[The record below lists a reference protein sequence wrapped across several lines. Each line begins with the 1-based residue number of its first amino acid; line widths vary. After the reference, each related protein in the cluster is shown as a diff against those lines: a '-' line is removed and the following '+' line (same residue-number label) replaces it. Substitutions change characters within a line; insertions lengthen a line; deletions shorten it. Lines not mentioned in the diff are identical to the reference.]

1 MKGDWPCS
9 VHRQIKIIKC
19 YEIISSAHGKLT
31 TNNINTHKEQTSME
45 KLIGSSNV
53 RMGIMGKG
61 IKNTI
66 SMHNNSFGNKKF
78 GWIQFPSPPQVK
90 VC

>member
-9 VHRQIKIIKC
+9 VHRQMKC
-19 YEIISSAHGKLT
+19 YEIISSVHAKLT
-31 TNNINTHKEQTSME
+31 TNINTNKEQTSMG

-66 SMHNNSFGNKKF
+66 SMHNNSFGNKKL
-78 GWIQFPSPPQVK
+78 G
-90 VC
+90 